1 MNDKETEALRKKI
14 AQYISKEMRLSQTP
28 SYSLSA
34 EEQSYGIIN
43 LLKEAGGVFL
53 DPDQSFPANFKRIIE

>member
-14 AQYISKEMRLSQTP
+14 AQYISKEMRLSLTP
-28 SYSLSA
+28 AYSLSA

-43 LLKEAGGVFL
+43 LLKEVGGVFL
-53 DPDQSFPANFKRIIE
+53 DPDQSFPTNFKRIIE